1 MPTDARR
8 ARGALGENAAAR
20 HLIALGYQVLER
32 NFRTRRGE
40 LDLVAADAGCIVF
53 CEVKTRVAGGTAGPA
68 SGIDAIGPA
77 KRRRLRTLAAEWL
90 RARPAGSAR
99 PRRARLRFDAI
110 GVTLAPNGAVLALEH
125 VPDAF

>member
-53 CEVKTRVAGGTAGPA
+53 CEVKTRRSRTWGEPFEAVHVRKQARIKRLAG
-68 SGIDAIGPA
+68 
-77 KRRRLRTLAAEWL
+77 RWLAEH
-90 RARPAGSAR
+90 RISAR
-99 PRRARLRFDAI
+99 SVRFDVVSIVAAD
-110 GVTLAPNGAVLALEH
+110 GQVEVVHL
-125 VPDAF
+125 PDAF